1 MIWHFLSQP
10 LAFVFFFF
18 FKSIRVWNKSILNTP
33 GPALLI
39 LNHPS
44 AFTDP
49 IAFTYVFYP
58 LRTHYLAGGIYFR
71 SSWAAFFLKQLGII
85 PIYRIQD
92 GGKSGLKNNDIT
104 SARVIEA
111 LKQGKKVMIF
121 AEGVSVQDRR
131 LKPIKKGAA
140 RLAFEAQEALGTSP
154 LHIIPIGVNY
164 SDPSR
169 FRSRLIYH
177 IGEPISV
184 LQYLPAYRQQ
194 PAKAQYDMI
203 QRIYQHLVSLV
214 IHVEPA
220 QCQTVIPLVE
230 KLLPQSTNA
239 YDFNWRESK
248 RRADAFNTL
257 TVVQQEA
264 LEHKSLLYT
273 KACLN
278 HGLQEMYARQ
288 YPPYVPLIT
297 LVTLLCIGLLAWP
310 GIMLHAPVIAIS
322 RWYACNKVKH
332 KEFYTSVLLTFVL
345 GSGMVWYAVFFTLGY
360 CYSGSVFI
368 GFCTLIAFL
377 SFGIISIGLID
388 LLRLQWQNWKWFRLK
403 KSEQQY
409 ILTLKTELL
418 QALKECGFVL

>member
-18 FKSIRVWNKSILNTP
+18 FKSIRAWNKNILSTP

-71 SSWAAFFLKQLGII
+71 SAWAAFFLKQLGII
-85 PIYRIQD
+85 PVYRIQD
-92 GGKSGLKNNDIT
+92 GGKPGLKNNDIT

-131 LKPIKKGAA
+131 LKPIKKGTA

-154 LHIIPIGVNY
+154 LQVIPIGVNY
-164 SDPSR
+164 SNPSR
-169 FRSRLIYH
+169 FRSRLLYH

-184 LQYLPAYRQQ
+184 LQYMPEYRQQ
-194 PAKAQYDMI
+194 PAKAKYDMI
-203 QRIYQHLVSLV
+203 QRIYQHLLPLV

-220 QCQTVIPLVE
+220 QCQTVIPLIE
-230 KLLPQSTNA
+230 KLLPQSTQT
-239 YDFNWRESK
+239 YDYNWRQSK
-248 RRADAFNTL
+248 LRADAFNAL
-257 TVVQQEA
+257 TITQQEA
-264 LEHKSLLYT
+264 LEHKSLHFT
-273 KACLN
+273 RACLN

-288 YPPYVPLIT
+288 NPPYVPLIT
-297 LVTLLCIGLLAWP
+297 LGTLFCIGLVAWP

-360 CYSGSVFI
+360 GYSGSVFI
-368 GFCTLIAFL
+368 GFCTLLALL

-418 QALKECGFVL
+418 QALKDCGFVL